1 MQATNIYIYPNLLP
15 RLEAYLFR
23 ILSYKN
29 TSLAYMTSEDIPAYL
44 KSGTR
49 QNKNRIKRYENGIPI
64 ILSSRKDLYNYIK
77 NSINTND
84 NQIVAYAKTNS
95 SLRNQI
101 IKKSNNSIDIAN
113 TYLELSSDDIRHTI
127 SEHQIAKENEDMN
140 MSIEEFVY
148 ALENIENGEVLQ
160 ATIHQSGDRR
170 IVIAIQSILGRII
183 LVELFSKSAGS
194 LRLKTA
200 WKISENKYRQ
210 KYRSELNSA
219 GN

>member
-1 MQATNIYIYPNLLP
+1 MQTANAYSHYST

-23 ILSYKN
+23 TLSIKN
-29 TSLAYMTSEDIPAYL
+29 STLTYMTNTDIPEYL

-49 QNKNRIKRYENGIPI
+49 QNKNRIKRYENGSQI
-64 ILSSRKDLYNYIK
+64 ILSSRKDIYNFIQSSITNSK
-77 NSINTND
+77 NHIA
-84 NQIVAYAKTNS
+84 AYAKTNP

-101 IKKSNNSIDIAN
+101 MTKSNNKIDISN

-127 SEHQIAKENEDMN
+127 YEHQMAKDNQDMN

-170 IVIAIQSILGRII
+170 IVIAIQSILGKII

-200 WKISENKYRQ
+200 WKISEDKYRQ
-210 KYRSELNSA
+210 KYRSKLNSA

>member
-1 MQATNIYIYPNLLP
+1 MQATNIYIYPNLLSH
-15 RLEAYLFR
+15 LEAYLFR

-49 QNKNRIKRYENGIPI
+49 QNKNRVKRYENGIPI
-64 ILSSRKDLYNYIK
+64 ILTSRKDLYNYIQK
-77 NSINTND
+77 SINTSD

-95 SLRNQI
+95 LLRNQI
-101 IKKSNNSIDIAN
+101 MEKSNNSIDITN